1 MPVGAIEGSAL
12 SMMQPHAPYD
22 GGSLVRAPIDGGGV
36 VRGPANPATEG
47 VPTTS
52 FASLFEDAVA
62 RANAMSHVA
71 HSAAADLAAGRTDDI
86 HGTMIEV
93 QKASIEM
100 KLVGNIRN
108 KVVDAFY
115 ELWRMNV

>member
-1 MPVGAIEGSAL
+1 MAVGPVPPLAL
-12 SMMQPHAPYD
+12 SMVQPSAPLE
-22 GGSLVRAPIDGGGV
+22 GAQAIPRAGEAPGPSSFAEMFEGV
-36 VRGPANPATEG
+36 VAH
-47 VPTTS
+47 
-52 FASLFEDAVA
+52 
-62 RANAMSHVA
+62 ANAMSNVA
-71 HSAAADLAAGRTDDI
+71 NARAQDLAAGRIDDI

-115 ELWRMNV
+115 ELWRMSV